1 MHELKEK
8 EARDERMRK
17 VLEQQERR
25 LQRKRELELQNLV
38 SKKRGTEDKY
48 QRGAVLPE
56 IALKKAQ
63 LDEQRAAHVR
73 SYQEIQKQRDAYRLA
88 MMNAEEVRR
97 GGTREPQIR
106 SSTEAPTGIN
116 LSKSREKKQKT
127 RSNSAFPVN
136 LD

>member
-1 MHELKEK
+1 MRELKEK
-8 EARDERMRK
+8 EARDERMRR

-48 QRGAVLPE
+48 QRGVVLPE
-56 IALKKAQ
+56 ITLKKAQ

-106 SSTEAPTGIN
+106 ASS
-116 LSKSREKKQKT
+116 
-127 RSNSAFPVN
+127 
-136 LD
+136 